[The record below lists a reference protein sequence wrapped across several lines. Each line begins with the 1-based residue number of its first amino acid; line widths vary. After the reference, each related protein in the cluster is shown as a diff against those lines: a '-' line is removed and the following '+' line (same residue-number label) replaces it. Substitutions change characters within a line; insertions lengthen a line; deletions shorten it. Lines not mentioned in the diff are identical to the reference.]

1 MTSKKPILI
10 VVFIIALAAL
20 IFVLKS
26 CGGESSTTGPE
37 PTASTPTPSA
47 KPSAKPRE
55 ESSDFIAGRI
65 KARLDSRSDITTRID
80 CPPKVVYTPKS
91 SFKCDVFDDDD
102 PEGTPLNV
110 VVVVFGDNESFTWKT
125 VD

>member
-1 MTSKKPILI
+1 MRR
-10 VVFIIALAAL
+10 
-20 IFVLKS
+20 
-26 CGGESSTTGPE
+26 ESSTTGPE
-37 PTASTPTPSA
+37 PTASTPTSSV

-55 ESSDFIAGRI
+55 ESSDFIAGCV
-65 KARLDSRSDITTRID
+65 KARLDSRSDITTRIG
-80 CPPKVVYTPKS
+80 CPAKVVYTPKS

-125 VD
+125 VA